1 MKGGYIRVEVD
12 KWGKVSSAESPEADF
27 EVNLKNDVSAVEYEL
42 K

>member
-1 MKGGYIRVEVD
+1 MLWTPFALFQSTR
-12 KWGKVSSAESPEADF
+12 EADF